1 MVKAGENA
9 DMSFLYNVLVILH
22 FLGLASLIGGFLV
35 QIRTSPRV
43 VNMAMFH
50 GALTQLVTGVLLVGL
65 RYPLHGDDPEE
76 WALPDNA
83 KIAVKF
89 TILLVV
95 LGLILANRRKESI
108 STGVWAAIG
117 GLSIANVVIAVL
129 W

>member
-1 MVKAGENA
+1 
-9 DMSFLYNVLVILH
+9 MSFVYNLLVILH

-43 VNMAMFH
+43 VNMAMLH

-65 RYPLHGDDPEE
+65 RYPLHNTDPEE